1 MTEKKINPADA
12 LKKENAKLRKE
23 IEKLKEDIKTLKN
36 VVTEPVNPKANTLYR
51 AKLKKAGVI

>member
-1 MTEKKINPADA
+1 MTGEKINPVNA

-23 IEKLKEDIKTLKN
+23 IKKLKEDIKIL
-36 VVTEPVNPKANTLYR
+36 EQSALESANPKANTLYR